1 MIGSSKEPLKPSYIH
16 ALQLKKGVPMHVPMI
31 NLLNEVLRSSAFR
44 LLAAVLLASGMGTA
58 GLALAATPAP
68 VAESTYLDYSEADQ
82 PELYALWGKEGIE
95 RIKVMERK
103 AVAHVALS
111 PACNRIITVEP
122 KSAKSTPPTVV
133 VVSVV
138 CDNGNRFYVGESE
151 LRKAPGELTYEKLF

>member
-1 MIGSSKEPLKPSYIH
+1 
-16 ALQLKKGVPMHVPMI
+16 
-31 NLLNEVLRSSAFR
+31 
-44 LLAAVLLASGMGTA
+44 MG
-58 GLALAATPAP
+58 
-68 VAESTYLDYSEADQ
+68 
-82 PELYALWGKEGIE
+82 EGIE

-103 AVAHVALS
+103 AVAQVALS